1 MTERQKKFADE
12 YIKDLNATRAYMAAY
27 PTVVK
32 AATAGQAGSRLLKNV
47 NVKAYVAEQLDKLHD
62 ERTADAK
69 EILEYLTSVVRG
81 QSLSSEIV
89 VEGIGDG
96 CSEARTMQ
104 KPPSEKERLK
114 AAELLG
120 RRFALFSDNVNLE
133 VVVPSFEGEG
143 DLAD

>member
-27 PTVVK
+27 PTVTK

-133 VVVPSFEGEG
+133 VVVPRFEGEG